1 MPAPAPPSA
10 HHNVSGA
17 GAKDIGRET
26 ISNDAAPGV
35 SYYTPAQVPP
45 AGFAADPQPNGR
57 SPPKLFQPLKIR
69 GVTFQ
74 NRIMVRYSRLTA
86 HDQFQVI

>member
-17 GAKDIGRET
+17 GAKDVRRET

-35 SYYTPAQVPP
+35 SYFTPAQVPP
-45 AGFAADPQPNGR
+45 AGFAADPQPDGK

-74 NRIMVRYSRLTA
+74 NRIMVSCYRLTA
-86 HDQFQVI
+86 HEQFQVA